1 MSALKLSIIVP
12 VYNVEKYVEK
22 CLESL
27 CGLKIEN
34 EIIVVNDG
42 TKRQLTWNS
51 GKIQG
56 KSQRWKYNNYIP
68 RKNQGLS
75 EARNNGLKAAKGEY
89 ISFY

>member
-27 CGLKIEN
+27 CGLRIEN

-42 TKRQLTWNS
+42 TKDSSLEIVERFKENHKNEK
-51 GKIQG
+51 KINI
-56 KSQRWKYNNYIP
+56 SQE
-68 RKNQGLS
+68 NQGLR
-75 EARNNGLKAAKGEY
+75 EDINNSLKEEKRE
-89 ISFY
+89 

>member
-42 TKRQLTWNS
+42 TKDSSLEIVER
-51 GKIQG
+51 
-56 KSQRWKYNNYIP
+56 
-68 RKNQGLS
+68 
-75 EARNNGLKAAKGEY
+75 LKQKKEN
-89 ISFY
+89 IFLL